1 MTQKKG
7 HIPARK
13 AGVSE
18 KKAERV
24 VQALKLRQ
32 RGYTYDD
39 IGKALGIA
47 KSIAH
52 GYVKDAMRQ
61 LAEDQT
67 EETQQLRALEVARLD
82 EMSVQAYK
90 VLFAKHYT
98 INSGSVVYH
107 NGAEVLDDAP
117 VLRAIDRLLKIS
129 ERRAKLLNLDLQ
141 KEAGVDSDSM
151 IAMLREFA
159 QRAPV

>member
-13 AGVSE
+13 AGASE

-39 IGKALGIA
+39 ISKALGIA

-52 GYVKDAMRQ
+52 GYIKDAMRQ
-61 LAEDQT
+61 LAEEQT
-67 EETQQLRALEVARLD
+67 AETEQLRALEVARLD

-90 VLFAKHYT
+90 VLFAKHFA
-98 INSGSVVYH
+98 INGGNVVYH
-107 NGAEVLDDAP
+107 NGAELPDDTQT
-117 VLRAIDRLLKIS
+117 LRAIDRLLKIS

-141 KEAGVDSDSM
+141 KESGVDGD
-151 IAMLREFA
+151 AMAALLRDFA